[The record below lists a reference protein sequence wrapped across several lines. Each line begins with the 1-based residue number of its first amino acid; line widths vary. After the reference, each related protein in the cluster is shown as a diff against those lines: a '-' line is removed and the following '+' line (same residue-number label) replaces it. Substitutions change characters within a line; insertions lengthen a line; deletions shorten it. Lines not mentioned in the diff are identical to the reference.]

1 MARSKAI
8 QAVLA
13 LVDRLLAEGSE
24 HEAALREAL
33 AKLDGPERA
42 LAEKLAAVALEQ
54 ASWRRNLVQAAKLA
68 EVGMSMAELVHE
80 LRQPLSGIAGFSQLL
95 SADPRS
101 KDAPGWAHE
110 ILNQTARM
118 EQLLERMRR
127 FIRSPDASGAGSVD
141 AARAVKEAVA
151 LFPKL
156 PPGVELRLEVASG
169 LPKVRGESGP
179 LVQVLTNLIG
189 NARDATEP
197 NPGTILVEARTH
209 EGGGVQIVVADEG
222 SGLSPEI
229 ARRLFEPFATTK
241 GEQGTGLGLYISR
254 QILAP
259 WGADLRLVE
268 PAPGFRTAFCITLP
282 PATPARA
289 AGRPSPEQ
297 SAERAIGQVIG
308 EISERLDQL
317 PRERHVLLV
326 DDEPAIRRALKV
338 LLSAEAGLQLT
349 EAADGP
355 SALSV
360 LGRLPVHVVVADK
373 NLPGMSGI
381 DLLRK
386 LRERDLVC
394 ESLLVTGY
402 PSAASVGEAIEA
414 RARDY
419 LLKPVQ
425 VEELRAAVR
434 EASTR
439 ARWRQVAREL
449 SSELRLW
456 AERLLQVMTAA
467 TEREMP
473 ALPSALEILAARP
486 EGPGRILV
494 VSEGSLIER
503 LAMTGHLAEGPVSPE
518 KAAALVAAER
528 FEAMLVGRDLP
539 HLEALAL
546 VRPARAAAPATQV
559 LWAPP
564 VADFEQAREVLRAGA
579 VALIPR
585 PVDQTTLERVLETAI
600 RESRVEARLQA
611 LIKAFDELGLK
622 ERALGTRH
630 AA

>member
-1 MARSKAI
+1 VARSKAI
-8 QAVLA
+8 QAVLT
-13 LVDRLLAEGSE
+13 LVDKLLAEGSE
-24 HEAALREAL
+24 HDAALREAL

-42 LAEKLAAVALEQ
+42 LADKLAAVALEQ

-95 SADPRS
+95 SGDPRS
-101 KDAPGWAHE
+101 PDAPGWANE
-110 ILNQTARM
+110 ILHQTARM
-118 EQLLERMRR
+118 EHLLERMRR
-127 FIRSPDASGAGSVD
+127 FIRSPDASSTGPVD
-141 AARAVKEAVA
+141 AAKAVKEAVA

-156 PPGVELRLEVASG
+156 PPGIQIRLEVASG
-169 LPKVRGESGP
+169 LAKVRGEPGP

-189 NARDATEP
+189 NARDAIDP
-197 NPGTILVEARTH
+197 APGTILVAARAH

-222 SGLSPEI
+222 SGISPEI

-254 QILAP
+254 EILAP
-259 WGADLRLVE
+259 WGAELRLVD
-268 PAPGFRTAFCITLP
+268 PPPGFRTAFCIVLP
-282 PATPARA
+282 PAEPVRA
-289 AGRPSPEQ
+289 ASRAGTEQ

-308 EISERLDQL
+308 EIAERLDQL
-317 PRERHVLLV
+317 PAERRVLIV
-326 DDEPAIRRALKV
+326 DDEPAVRRALKV
-338 LLSAEAGLQLT
+338 LLSVEAGLQLT

-355 SALSV
+355 AALSV

-373 NLPGMSGI
+373 NLPGMSGV

-386 LRERDLVC
+386 LRERDLAC
-394 ESLLVTGY
+394 EALLVTSY
-402 PSAASVGEAIEA
+402 PSAASAGDAIEA

-434 EASTR
+434 TAVAR

-449 SSELRLW
+449 SGELRLW
-456 AERLLQVMTAA
+456 AERLLQVRTAA

-486 EGPGRILV
+486 EGPGRVLV
-494 VSEGSLIER
+494 VSESSLIER
-503 LAMTGHLAEGPVSPE
+503 LAMTGHFVEGPVIPE

-546 VRPARAAAPATQV
+546 VRQARAAAPATQAM
-559 LWAPP
+559 WAPP

-579 VALIPR
+579 AALIPR
-585 PVDQTTLERVLETAI
+585 PIDQTTLERIVESAVH
-600 RESRVEARLQA
+600 ESRAEARLQA
-611 LIKAFDELGLK
+611 LITALDELGLK
-622 ERALGTRH
+622 DRALGARR

>member
-1 MARSKAI
+1 
-8 QAVLA
+8 
-13 LVDRLLAEGSE
+13 
-24 HEAALREAL
+24 
-33 AKLDGPERA
+33 
-42 LAEKLAAVALEQ
+42 
-54 ASWRRNLVQAAKLA
+54 
-68 EVGMSMAELVHE
+68 
-80 LRQPLSGIAGFSQLL
+80 
-95 SADPRS
+95 
-101 KDAPGWAHE
+101 
-110 ILNQTARM
+110 
-118 EQLLERMRR
+118 
-127 FIRSPDASGAGSVD
+127 
-141 AARAVKEAVA
+141 
-151 LFPKL
+151 
-156 PPGVELRLEVASG
+156 
-169 LPKVRGESGP
+169 
-179 LVQVLTNLIG
+179 
-189 NARDATEP
+189 
-197 NPGTILVEARTH
+197 ILVEARTH

-259 WGADLRLVE
+259 WGADLRPVE
-268 PAPGFRTAFCITLP
+268 PAPGFRTAFCIVLP

-317 PRERHVLLV
+317 PSERHVLLV

-355 SALSV
+355 AALSV

-386 LRERDLVC
+386 LRERDLAC

-402 PSAASVGEAIEA
+402 PSAASVGEALEA

-425 VEELRAAVR
+425 VEGLRAAVR

-439 ARWRQVAREL
+439 ARWRQIAREL

-473 ALPSALEILAARP
+473 ALSPALEILAARP
-486 EGPGRILV
+486 EGPGRVLV

-546 VRPARAAAPATQV
+546 VRQARAASPATQV

-611 LIKAFDELGLK
+611 LIKACDELGLK
-622 ERALGTRH
+622 ERALRTRR